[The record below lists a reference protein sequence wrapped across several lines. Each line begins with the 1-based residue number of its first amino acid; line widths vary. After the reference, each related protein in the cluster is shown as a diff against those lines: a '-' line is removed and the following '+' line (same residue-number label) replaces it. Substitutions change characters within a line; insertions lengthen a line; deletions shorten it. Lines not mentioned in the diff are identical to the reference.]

1 MSVNTSSQKE
11 KKTTNKKKKIGLYA
25 TSLISRKVNIIY
37 KNLGGNIKEILQKK
51 LVSQLEGKCNIEGY
65 IKPDSINILTY
76 SSGILEGSN
85 IVFEVAFEC
94 LVCCPVEGMLIK
106 CKVENITTAGIRA
119 HSLDDPSPIVA
130 YLSRDHHYSKANFS
144 ELNEKEEI
152 LVRVIGKKYELNDKQ
167 ISLIGELVEQKVKRK

>member
-1 MSVNTSSQKE
+1 
-11 KKTTNKKKKIGLYA
+11 
-25 TSLISRKVNIIY
+25 
-37 KNLGGNIKEILQKK
+37 
-51 LVSQLEGKCNIEGY
+51 
-65 IKPDSINILTY
+65 
-76 SSGILEGSN
+76 
-85 IVFEVAFEC
+85 
-94 LVCCPVEGMLIK
+94 MLIK